1 MLLSPVAM
9 HIPDGFL
16 SVLVAIIAWM
26 ISLLVVG
33 YALKRVSADL
43 GERQVPLMGVLAA
56 AVFAGQMLN
65 FTVTGGTSGHLIGAA
80 LVTALLGPWAGILVM
95 TCVVGV
101 QALIFQDGGL
111 LTLGANLLN
120 MAVISVAV
128 AYFTYRSLRRLAG
141 NRSWSTAV
149 AGFGAG
155 WLSVFIAALACALE
169 LALSATSP
177 ANVAVPAMAGIHA
190 LIGIGEGLITAG
202 ALAFVRTARPEL
214 LAEGSK
220 ATAGKAVWIG
230 GLALAVLLADPLAAG
245 FRAPRRARMGRR
257 AAGVPGP
264 CPRSALRHHPGLRGA
279 RPLQRGAGHRPRG
292 YCRHRDRLRGC
303 TRGCLPTQA
312 PHPGALACN
321 IRHFRDLWGQAQV
334 CSGRNPI
341 GLPRFAP

>member
-1 MLLSPVAM
+1 MLPSPAAM

-16 SVLVAIIAWM
+16 SIVVAVTAWM
-26 ISLLVVG
+26 LSLLVVG

-65 FTVTGGTSGHLIGAA
+65 FSVTGGTSGHLIGAS
-80 LVTALLGPWAGILVM
+80 LVTALLGPWAGVLVM
-95 TCVVGV
+95 TCVVSI

-141 NRSWSTAV
+141 DKPWGLVV

-155 WLSVFIAALACALE
+155 WLSVFITSLACALE
-169 LALSATSP
+169 LALSGTSP

-202 ALAFVRTARPEL
+202 ALAFLRTARPEL
-214 LAEGSK
+214 VTGASSP
-220 ATAGKAVWIG
+220 AASGKALWVG
-230 GLALAVLLADPLAAG
+230 GLATAVVLAAVSPLASAHPDGLEWVAEQHGFLRLARGPVFDIIPDYAIPGLSNEALATILAG
-245 FRAPRRARMGRR
+245 IVGVVMVFGTALGLAYLRRRRAS
-257 AAGVPGP
+257 V
-264 CPRSALRHHPGLRGA
+264 L
-279 RPLQRGAGHRPRG
+279 
-292 YCRHRDRLRGC
+292 
-303 TRGCLPTQA
+303 
-312 PHPGALACN
+312 
-321 IRHFRDLWGQAQV
+321 
-334 CSGRNPI
+334 
-341 GLPRFAP
+341 